1 MSNSGLDKV
10 TICAD
15 QLICGKKYETKKM
28 ITFRG
33 IPSCITEDY
42 SLLWKRYS
50 SSQVLYMEH
59 IIEDN
64 LTIFSKTCDIDEGI
78 LIKIFL
84 RKYIK
89 MNKDNLV
96 IIPVQDTMIHYE
108 EIFEISG
115 FFNNTFNYKE
125 NKHLCD
131 FVSKDKS
138 LFKVKE
144 MCKGE
149 FFKNY
154 FTMITKIW
162 YNSFGI

>member
-10 TICAD
+10 TICED
-15 QLICGKKYETKKM
+15 QLICGKRCETKKM

-64 LTIFSKTCDIDEGI
+64 LTIFSTTCDIDEGI
-78 LIKIFL
+78 LIRIFL

-96 IIPVQDTMIHYE
+96 IMPVQDTMIHYE
-108 EIFEISG
+108 EIFEILG
-115 FFNNTFNYKE
+115 FLDNTFNYKE
-125 NKHLCD
+125 KKHLCD

-154 FTMITKIW
+154 FTMITKTW